1 MVDLQ
6 KASLTTNGNQV
17 TLTMPISK
25 VDVEKRIVSGFATLD
40 NIDRQGDRVTAEAS
54 RRAFEN
60 FRGNV
65 RLMHQPIPA
74 GKVVNFR
81 TETFFDPNTNKQYSG
96 VYVDTYVSK
105 GAQEVWE
112 MVLDGTLTGFSIGG
126 NVKDSESVLDGESK
140 NSVRII
146 KDYDLVELSLVDS
159 PANHLANIFSIQK
172 TDNGDIATGIFNKSN
187 IQNVF
192 WCETDELAYVD
203 ENESHKCANC
213 DSDLT
218 SIGWIDEVSKE
229 EVTKAVFALLQKS
242 QDGTV
247 TNEET
252 PNKHPEQNMPDHSLD
267 ECEDP
272 ENCPDH
278 MGKKKDEN
286 ESKDKNKNEMHKA
299 SYSVGDFVQWNSS
312 GGTAR
317 GKVTRV
323 VTNGKIK
330 VPNSNVTITGS
341 PEDPAVAI
349 RVYQKDGNSW
359 KPSDT
364 TVGHRMNTLRSW
376 AAKVAKSLG
385 VTTGLL
391 QSEVV
396 KMAVDLESVAYQQNE
411 GGVEV
416 AENTEVVET
425 NEDIVKSDEVAEDV
439 VVDEVVEESAEV
451 AEEAPV
457 EEAPVVEAPAE
468 ESVEKSDSENVEAT
482 VASTDNGEVT
492 DMAKALDE
500 IKNFISETISTNTA
514 TNTNAINEVASS
526 VAEVTKALADKNEE
540 LNKALADVKSTLEN
554 LNSRVDSVESD
565 TAVKKSGELEN
576 APEQTTI
583 LRKSVWGGRFL
594 GSAEYLN

>member
-1 MVDLQ
+1 MKIN
-6 KASLTTNGNQV
+6 KASWV
-17 TLTMPISK
+17 TEGDNVRLSMPFGK
-25 VDVEKRIVSGFATLD
+25 VDQSRRIVSGFASLD
-40 NIDRQGDRVTAEAS
+40 NLDKQMDIVTTEAS
-54 RRAFEN
+54 MNAFAK
-60 FRGNV
+60 FRGNI
-65 RLMHQPIPA
+65 REMHQPSA
-74 GKVVNFR
+74 VGKMISFK
-81 TETFFDPNTNKQYSG
+81 EEKYFDPESKKFYKG
-96 VYVDTYVSK
+96 VYVSTYISK
-105 GAQEVWE
+105 GAQDAWE
-112 MVLDGTLTGFSIGG
+112 KVLDGTYTGFSIGG
-126 NVKDSESVLDGESK
+126 RMNKWDDAYDEKSDQSI
-140 NSVRII
+140 RII

-159 PANHLANIFSIQK
+159 PANNLANIFSIQK

-192 WCETDELAYVD
+192 WCEVDELAYVD

-229 EVTKAVFALLQKS
+229 DVTKAVFALLQKS
-242 QDGTV
+242 NDNTV
-247 TNEET
+247 TNEDT
-252 PNKHPEQNMPDHSLD
+252 PNKYPEQNELED
-267 ECEDP
+267 ELL
-272 ENCPDH
+272 
-278 MGKKKDEN
+278 
-286 ESKDKNKNEMHKA
+286 KA
-299 SYSVGDFVQWNSS
+299 KYKVGDFVQWNSS

-323 VTNGKIK
+323 VTNGTIK
-330 VPNSNVTITGS
+330 VPNSDFTITGTQ
-341 PEDPAVAI
+341 ENPAVAI

-376 AAKVAKSLG
+376 ATKVAKSLG

-391 QSEVV
+391 PSEVV

-425 NEDIVKSDEVAEDV
+425 NEDIIKSDEVAEDV
-439 VVDEVVEESAEV
+439 VVDEVVEESAEIAEEAP

-457 EEAPVVEAPAE
+457 AEAPTE

-514 TNTNAINEVASS
+514 TNTNAINEVATS

-576 APEQTTI
+576 APEQTTV